1 MALQASKWPPLYEVA
16 MPARTV
22 GLEAEVSARLH
33 VLLPH
38 ELLAVLVEHSDAPQ
52 LTSSL
57 WGYRKMER
65 PSTTIESNR
74 EHSF

>member
-52 LTSSL
+52 L